1 MGSSN
6 DESNQENSCTVTL
19 VSSIYDREIGCEV
32 RELHLRIGQSTK
44 VVHHYLFDG
53 WPDFGQPEAK
63 DRKALVRLMK
73 VSQTQ
78 AGDSPRIVH
87 DSAGVGRTGTFIAL
101 DFLLDLLELGALSQ
115 PADRTFSDSGLIE
128 EEGSSEVE
136 LLLREDMVFRVV
148 NTLREQR
155 MMMVMNEAQYGF
167 IYEVVRDAFL
177 EKHTTTTTSSSL
189 DEERSRRL

>member
-1 MGSSN
+1 M
-6 DESNQENSCTVTL
+6 
-19 VSSIYDREIGCEV
+19 V
-32 RELHLRIGQSTK
+32 R
-44 VVHHYLFDG
+44 HYLFDG
-53 WPDFGQPEAK
+53 WPDFGRPEGK
-63 DRKALVRLMK
+63 DRKALMRLMR
-73 VSQTQ
+73 VSQIE

-101 DFLLDLLELGALSQ
+101 DFLLGLLESGALSQ

-128 EEGSSEVE
+128 EEEGSSDAE
-136 LLLREDMVFRVV
+136 LREDRVFRVV

-155 MMMVMNEAQYGF
+155 MMMVMNELQYGF

-177 EKHTTTTTSSSL
+177 EKYTASSSSL